1 MATLNGAKA
10 LHLDDK
16 IGSIE
21 VKKHADLIAID
32 LDEVETCPHF
42 DPIAAIVYS
51 ANKSLYGM
59 DWWVLRV

>member
-32 LDEVETCPHF
+32 LDEVETSPHF

-51 ANKSLYGM
+51 ANKSLYVM
-59 DWWVLRV
+59 DWQSLRV